1 MTREEFEQYRSMAFS
16 VTLVLFAFQD
26 GELKIFIRKKVQDP
40 FKGAWAL
47 PGRLISPEVS
57 LQEASESI
65 LEETIGNRNA
75 YLEQLNAWGKLY
87 RHPYGR
93 VIDIAW
99 YGLIN
104 LQDDV
109 VRQPQD
115 TEYQWAPAYAMPE
128 LAFDHN
134 EIVDFSLHR
143 LRRRLI
149 NRPIGFKL
157 LNKEF
162 TMGELQGLYEA
173 ILNKELDK
181 RNFRKRLK
189 KLDILTELD
198 QMDDNRTP
206 GRNARMYRF
215 NPKKYNHYLEHGF

>member
-109 VRQPQD
+109 VTKLSDAQD
-115 TEYQWAPAYAMPE
+115 KLMQSEKMASIGQ
-128 LAFDHN
+128 LAAGVAH
-134 EIVDFSLHR
+134 EI
-143 LRRRLI
+143 
-149 NRPIGFKL
+149 NNPIGFIFSNFGTL
-157 LNKEF
+157 ERYLGDLF
-162 TMGELQGLYEA
+162 QMLAAYEEA
-173 ILNKELDK
+173 ESALAGTPAAARLRALREKIELD
-181 RNFRKRLK
+181 FLK
-189 KLDILTELD
+189 EDI
-198 QMDDNRTP
+198 P
-206 GRNARMYRF
+206 
-215 NPKKYNHYLEHGF
+215 